1 MGILV
6 RLFKFVR
13 PYWWATGS
21 SLFLMVIGTGLRM
34 APAWFTK
41 EVIDHAIPARDAGL
55 VALYVGLF
63 IASAFAFNALAA
75 VETYLQ
81 QHVGQRVIF
90 DLRNAL
96 YGHLQ
101 SQSMSFYDSNQTGQL
116 MSRVTNDVSQV
127 QFFLTQGIARLV
139 NTIATVTV
147 YLVVL
152 FLLDPQLT
160 FVTLIV
166 APGIWMLQDRLKAVM
181 PLMRR
186 VQRRMADLNVVIQE
200 YVAGVKMIQA
210 FGREPHEAARFDEV
224 NHDIRSTRM
233 QQQQVMAVVMPGQEF
248 FSNVSLVL
256 VLGVGAWRV
265 MEGSMTLG
273 TLVAFQTYV
282 LTMWMPVRWIGM
294 INQMAQQAM
303 AAGERVFEIL
313 DTPLEVTEK
322 PNAVPLTVMRG
333 EIRFENVSFAYGKE
347 RPLLS
352 GIDLHAQPGETI
364 AIVGPSGSGKTTLIN
379 LIPRFYDVTTGR
391 VLVDGIDV
399 RDVTLASL
407 RGQIGMVLQET
418 FLFNRT
424 IRDNIR
430 YGRSDATEAEVEAAA
445 RAAHAHEFIMGLP
458 EGYDTLCGERGVR
471 LSGGQRQR
479 IGIARAILVDPRILI
494 LDEAT
499 SSVDTRTDF
508 LIQQALDRLMHGR
521 TTLVIAHRM
530 ATIQRADQILLL
542 QGGKVVDRGTHHDL
556 LRRSGLYQHL
566 CEIQFQAQA
575 QAEKEL
581 ESAGVA
587 AG

>member
-1 MGILV
+1 M
-6 RLFKFVR
+6 
-13 PYWWATGS
+13 
-21 SLFLMVIGTGLRM
+21 FLETGLRL

-41 EVIDHAIPARDAGL
+41 EVIDQAIPARDPGL

-63 IASAFAFNALAA
+63 IGSAFAYNAMTAG
-75 VETYLQ
+75 ETYLQ
-81 QHVGQRVIF
+81 QLVGQRVIF

-101 SQSMSFYDSNQTGQL
+101 SQSMSFYDANQTGQL

-127 QFFLTQGIARLV
+127 QFFLTQGISRLV
-139 NTIATVTV
+139 NTVATVAI
-147 YLVVL
+147 YLGVL
-152 FLLDPQLT
+152 LLLDAQLT
-160 FVTLIV
+160 AVTLIV
-166 APGIWMLQDRLKAVM
+166 APGIWMLQDRLKEVM

-210 FGREPHEAARFDEV
+210 FGREPFEAQRFDDV
-224 NHDIRSTRM
+224 NLDIRTSRM
-233 QQQQVMAVVMPGQEF
+233 KQQQVMAVVMPGQEF
-248 FSNVSLVL
+248 LSNVSLVL
-256 VLGVGAWRV
+256 VLAVGAWRV
-265 MEGSMTLG
+265 MNGSMSLG

-313 DTPLEVTEK
+313 DTPLEVAEK
-322 PNAVPLTVMRG
+322 PNARALPALEG
-333 EIRFENVSFAYGKE
+333 DIRFERVSFAYGKE

-352 GIDLHAQPGETI
+352 GIEFQAAPGQTV
-364 AIVGPSGSGKTTLIN
+364 AIVGQSGSGKTTIVN
-379 LIPRFYDVTTGR
+379 LVPRFYDVTGGR
-391 VLVDGIDV
+391 VLVDGVDV
-399 RDVTLASL
+399 RDATLASL
-407 RGQIGMVLQET
+407 RSQIGMVLQET
-418 FLFNRT
+418 FLFNMT

-430 YGRSDATEAEVEAAA
+430 YGRSDATDAEVEAAA
-445 RAAHAHEFIMGLP
+445 RAAHAHDFIAGLP

-479 IGIARAILVDPRILI
+479 VAIARALLVDPRILI

-508 LIQQALDRLMHGR
+508 LIQQALDRLMRGR
-521 TTLVIAHRM
+521 TTIVIAHRM
-530 ATIQRADQILLL
+530 GTIQRADQILVVNS
-542 QGGKVVDRGTHHDL
+542 GRIVDRGTHHEL
-556 LRRSGLYQHL
+556 LRRSGVYQHL
-566 CEIQFQAQA
+566 YEIQFQAQA
-575 QAEKEL
+575 HAEREL
-581 ESAGVA
+581 ADVA

>member
-1 MGILV
+1 MTILL
-6 RLFKFVR
+6 RLFRFVR
-13 PYWWATGS
+13 PYWWATGG
-21 SLFLMVIGTGLRM
+21 SLLLMIVGTGLRM

-55 VALYVGLF
+55 VTLYVGLF
-63 IASAFAFNALAA
+63 IGAACAFNALAA

-90 DLRNAL
+90 DLRNNL

-101 SQSMSFYDSNQTGQL
+101 SQSMSFYDANQTGQL

-139 NTIATVTV
+139 NTVATVGV
-147 YLVVL
+147 YLTVL

-160 FVTLIV
+160 AVTLIV
-166 APGIWMLQDRLKAVM
+166 APGIWMLQEKLKDVM

-265 MEGSMTLG
+265 MDGSMTLG

-313 DTPLEVTEK
+313 DTALEVTEK

-333 EIRFENVSFAYGKE
+333 ELQFEGVSFAYGKE

-352 GIDLHAQPGETI
+352 GIDLHARPGETI

-418 FLFNRT
+418 FLFNMT
-424 IRDNIR
+424 IRENIR
-430 YGRSDATEAEVEAAA
+430 YGRSSATQAEVEAAA
-445 RAAHAHEFIMGLP
+445 KAAHAHEFVLGLP
-458 EGYDTLCGERGVR
+458 EGYDTMCGERGVR

-479 IGIARAILVDPRILI
+479 VAIARAILVDPRILI

-499 SSVDTRTDF
+499 SSVDTRTDYM
-508 LIQQALDRLMHGR
+508 IQQALDRLMHGR

-542 QGGKVVDRGTHHDL
+542 HGGKVVDRGTHQEL

-566 CEIQFQAQA
+566 YEIQFQAQA

-581 ESAGVA
+581 EATGVA